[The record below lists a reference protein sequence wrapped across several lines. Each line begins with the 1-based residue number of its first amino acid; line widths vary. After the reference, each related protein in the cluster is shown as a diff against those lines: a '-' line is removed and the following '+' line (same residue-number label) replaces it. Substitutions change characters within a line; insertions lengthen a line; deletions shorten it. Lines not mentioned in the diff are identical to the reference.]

1 MNLQLNFAIQPLL
14 SIIAG
19 IVILIMPK
27 MLNYIVAIY
36 LIIIGVIGIFGL

>member
-14 SIIAG
+14 SLIAG

-27 MLNYIVAIY
+27 MLNYIIAIY
-36 LIIIGVIGIFGL
+36 LIITGLIGIFGL